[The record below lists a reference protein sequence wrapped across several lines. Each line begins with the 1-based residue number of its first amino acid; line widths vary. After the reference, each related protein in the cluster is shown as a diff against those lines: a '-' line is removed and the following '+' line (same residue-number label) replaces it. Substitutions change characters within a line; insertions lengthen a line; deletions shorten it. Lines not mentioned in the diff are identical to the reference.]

1 MKLGG
6 QTESQLR
13 AIQKRI
19 IHKINAERQVG
30 GRVNR
35 NE

>member
-13 AIQKRI
+13 AIKKRI
-19 IHKINAERQVG
+19 IHKINTEKQVG
-30 GRVNR
+30 
-35 NE
+35 EE